1 MAYFSNGSEGQCFGE
16 QCAICKYGES
26 PCPIYAIQM
35 EFNYDAVN
43 NDVATKILN
52 CLVSQK
58 GECSMFKT
66 FQKDF
71 EISED
76 EKEQLKYEF

>member
-1 MAYFSNGSEGQCFGE
+1 MAYFSNGSEGDCFDE
-16 QCAICKYGES
+16 QCAICKYGEL
-26 PCPIYAIQM
+26 PCPIAAIQM

-43 NDVATKILN
+43 NEVATMILYR
-52 CLVSQK
+52 LVSNK

-71 EISED
+71 EIPKD
-76 EKEQLKYEF
+76 EKEQLKFEF